1 MNDVRKMIY
10 GTIIGFF
17 LMLGVWF
24 SIVYVSSCGLTFTCN
39 QAAPLVDRTPIPTLI
54 PVSHSDVQMGE
65 AEVVEFNKC
74 QTTAGDLIGA
84 WVTAGSPET
93 EVFAFTDINGHTC
106 EGTYEGDVQ
115 PLFVENSLWY
125 AGSLGCTSCHNVD
138 LTNRSAGLDMTTYA
152 ALFMGSQ
159 RADAASKGSDIFGSG
174 NWESSVLYDVLV
186 NQGLT
191 VEGHSAEVS
200 ASNPVIFAGATVP
213 EAEATPTP

>member
-17 LMLGVWF
+17 LMLVVWF
-24 SIVYVSSCGLTFTCN
+24 SIVYVSSCGFTFTCN
-39 QAAPLVDRTPIPTLI
+39 QAAPLVERTPIPTLI
-54 PVSHSDVQMGE
+54 PVSHSDAQMEE
-65 AEVVEFNKC
+65 AEVTEFKKC
-74 QTTAGDLIGA
+74 QTAASDLIGA
-84 WVTAGSPET
+84 WVTAGSHET
-93 EVFAFTDINGHTC
+93 EVFAFTDVNGQAC

-125 AGSLGCTSCHNVD
+125 TGSLGCTSCHNAD

-159 RADAASKGSDIFGSG
+159 RADAASKGNDIFGGG

-191 VEGHSAEVS
+191 VEGHSADAS

-213 EAEATPTP
+213 VAEATPTP